1 VVLVPGDNVPDG
13 WKLAPS
19 QEPLWWSVMATGAAL
34 RLAIPGA
41 GLTKTAK
48 DNTPSM
54 LDILDSPDPVP
65 TAPRLG
71 AAVVSSGMY
80 KAQKAIAGRLAVSD
94 SQVASLLDALAAGPG
109 SRLAKEAA
117 AVVLQVAPARMDGAV
132 AQLQK
137 LLNVEGYGVLRVDG
151 SMLVLDA
158 RLLRE
163 QFGVT
168 DRG

>member
-1 VVLVPGDNVPDG
+1 
-13 WKLAPS
+13 
-19 QEPLWWSVMATGAAL
+19 
-34 RLAIPGA
+34 
-41 GLTKTAK
+41 
-48 DNTPSM
+48 
-54 LDILDSPDPVP
+54 
-65 TAPRLG
+65 
-71 AAVVSSGMY
+71 MY

-94 SQVASLLDALAAGPG
+94 SQVAALLDALAAGPG
-109 SRLAKEAA
+109 TRLAKEAA